1 MRNPIDER
9 FEVAEAFLTGLFESG
24 NPIGL
29 IFAGPP
35 GLGKTELVRRMC
47 RRYGHAWRPTR
58 PSAKGLVQHV
68 HESNGSPVVFDDFDE
83 VFQDI
88 RTLGVFKVLLDSHSV
103 RVLSNDVADP
113 RYRIPPFEV
122 ESPVVFLSNL
132 DFDDHRAFAPR
143 IWKSAIPAL
152 KSRTRIITLPFDK
165 KAILDYTLRLA
176 PAVLQ
181 GVQIRV
187 KVGGKSFPHRLSKP
201 KITELIDHLEQ
212 HHDRYPEVSP
222 RMIKLFGELRIS
234 HPDDEKWTLIR
245 ETQLK
250 SAAERKGT
258 TVSAASATADTA
270 AVTRER
276 DTLIAAR
283 DSLIAERNRVQQE
296 RNDAQTK
303 LEFVLRRNSPARF
316 HLERYFGL
324 PAWGT
329 MLPAFMLNN
338 GELHYWTDVQRMME
352 WVQKGIW
359 HGNKIVQSF
368 QEHPF
373 QPPPGQ
379 KYHLDR
385 GYLWPDQ
392 KGELPPGSPPTPKR
406 NRQAARQ
413 KLVDNSLPF
422 AA

>member
-9 FEVAEAFLTGLFESG
+9 FEVAEALLTGLFESR

-88 RTLGVFKVLLDSHSV
+88 RTLGVFKVLLDSHSL
-103 RVLSNDVADP
+103 RVLSNDVVDP

-165 KAILDYTLRLA
+165 NAILDYTLRLA

-181 GVQIRV
+181 GVQLRV

-201 KITELIDHLEQ
+201 TITELLDHLEQ
-212 HHDRYPEVSP
+212 HHDKYPEVSP

-234 HPDDEKWTLIR
+234 HPDDEKWKLIR

-250 SAAERKGT
+250 SAAERNGT
-258 TVSAASATADTA
+258 TLPAARATADTA
-270 AVTRER
+270 AVAREP
-276 DTLIAAR
+276 DTLIPER
-283 DSLIAERNRVQQE
+283 DPLIAERNRVQQE
-296 RNDAQTK
+296 RDDAQAK

-316 HLERYFGL
+316 HLQRYFGL

-329 MLPAFMLNN
+329 KLPAFIVKN
-338 GELHYWTDVQRMME
+338 GEVHYWTDHKKMME
-352 WVQKGIW
+352 WVQRGIW
-359 HGNKIVQSF
+359 HGEEIVQAF
-368 QEHPF
+368 DEHPF
-373 QPPPGQ
+373 EPPPGQ
-379 KYHLDR
+379 KYHRSL
-385 GYLWPDQ
+385 GYLWPDDR
-392 KGELPPGSPPTPKR
+392 GELPPGSPPVAKR
-406 NRQAARQ
+406 RRRAARP
-413 KLVDNSLPF
+413 KVVDNSLPS